1 MERVS
6 IAFHF
11 NAHERMRLE
20 VALLTTFIEAKLM
33 NRVSAE
39 VALQTAECILPI
51 LEQALQDQRTPS
63 SQRKMGLIFDE
74 AAPERLLESALMTI
88 DQATLDL
95 HMGRSSETLGE
106 RLACTREAQAGFETA
121 LAQLEEIAGPLKT
134 SATWQLWYQEAKHG
148 YMTAHRLQRMIK
160 VDQEYREKEES
171 EENDDRH

>member
-6 IAFHF
+6 TVFHF
-11 NAHERMRLE
+11 NAPERMRLE

-39 VALQTAECILPI
+39 AALQTAECILPI
-51 LEQALQDQRTPS
+51 LEQALQNQHTTS
-63 SQRKMGLIFDE
+63 SQGKKGLIFDE

-95 HMGRSSETLGE
+95 HMSRSAEMLGE

-121 LAQLEEIAGPLKT
+121 LAQLEEIAEPLKT
-134 SATWQLWYQEAKHG
+134 STTWQLWYQEAKHG
-148 YMTAHRLQRMIK
+148 YTTAHRLQRMIK
-160 VDQEYREKEES
+160 VDLEYIEKAEGEK
-171 EENDDRH
+171 NDDRH